1 MPAANL
7 PHLPRPLA
15 FAARALPLAP
25 LTLMLALM
33 TQRMT
38 RAHPAMLQRLGPY
51 ADRLFL
57 IDPVDLPFVFL
68 LCPANAALS
77 AHRRRHIPKHDARL
91 VGPMSAFLAM
101 MHGAEDG
108 DALFFSRDL
117 TIEGDTSAV
126 LALRNAIDDAE
137 LDLSGEIA
145 AASGLLGPMLRRAM
159 AQAERVTG
167 LALHRMDGEDLR

>member
-1 MPAANL
+1 MPPSRL
-7 PHLPRPLA
+7 PHFPQPLA
-15 FAARALPLAP
+15 FAARTLPLPP
-25 LTLMLALM
+25 LSLVLGLL
-33 TQRMT
+33 TQRMA

-68 LCPANAALS
+68 LCPAKATLA
-77 AHRRRHIPKHDARL
+77 AHRRRHIPKYDARL

-101 MHGAEDG
+101 LHGAEDG

-145 AASGLLGPMLRRAM
+145 AASGAFGPMIRRVLT
-159 AQAERVTG
+159 QAEQVTG
-167 LALHRMDGEDLR
+167 LTLHRMDGGDLL